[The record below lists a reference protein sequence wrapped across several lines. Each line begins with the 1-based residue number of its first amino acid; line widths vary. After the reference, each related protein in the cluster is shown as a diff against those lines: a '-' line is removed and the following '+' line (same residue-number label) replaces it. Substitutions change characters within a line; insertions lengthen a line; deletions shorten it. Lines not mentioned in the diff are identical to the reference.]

1 MPAKRA
7 SKISVKGAS
16 LKEGLCESKKSVLKP
31 INIRIQ
37 NK

>member
-16 LKEGLCESKKSVLKP
+16 LKEGLCESKKKCSEADKYQDP
-31 INIRIQ
+31 E
-37 NK
+37 